1 VEPASI
7 GTDERSKREAKPA
20 RPKPGGMIARSV
32 AEILKRHVPMAC
44 AVTGVWRVCTGCLM
58 LSSRTISR
66 VTETGHGAKNM
77 AIVRR
82 FTLGLVRA
90 SKRKGSVK
98 TKRKSAGWSP
108 DYLLELLQIK

>member
-1 VEPASI
+1 
-7 GTDERSKREAKPA
+7 
-20 RPKPGGMIARSV
+20 
-32 AEILKRHVPMAC
+32 
-44 AVTGVWRVCTGCLM
+44 M

-90 SKRKGSVK
+90 NKRKGSVK